1 MPKIIH
7 LELSSSE
14 RAELEEV
21 RRHDARPYMREKAAA
36 LLKIADGQIAS
47 QVARHGLLQSHDPD
61 IIYRWLKRWQSEGID
76 GLVVKKGRGRKAA
89 FSPCVCHSRKC

>member
-7 LELSSSE
+7 LELSTSE
-14 RAELEEV
+14 REELERV

-47 QVARHGLLQSHDPD
+47 QVAEHGLLQSHDPD
-61 IIYRWLKRWQSEGID
+61 IIYRWLKRWQTEGIK

-89 FSPCVCHSRKC
+89 FSP